1 LTALLLLG
9 FALGLDSF
17 RVSISLGPLGL
28 SSVRQWQIALT
39 FGGCDALA
47 PLVGLAAGRS
57 LVGEIGPWTE
67 YLGPLVIG
75 GYGLYVVYLTRRF
88 EEEGGVM
95 DDRWMLFGLPLALS
109 LDNLVAGIGLG
120 VLGYPIF
127 FAALIIGAISGLMAL
142 VGLKLG
148 NVIGGLL
155 PIRSDLLSGVALVFV
170 AVTLVLNR
178 G

>member
-1 LTALLLLG
+1 MVEA
-9 FALGLDSF
+9 
-17 RVSISLGPLGL
+17 
-28 SSVRQWQIALT
+28 
-39 FGGCDALA
+39 
-47 PLVGLAAGRS
+47 
-57 LVGEIGPWTE
+57 IGPWTE
-67 YLGPLVIG
+67 YLGLLVIG

-88 EEEGGVM
+88 EEGGVTN
-95 DDRWMLFGLPLALS
+95 DRWMLFGLPLVLS

-120 VLGYPIF
+120 VLGFPIF
-127 FAALIIGAISGLMAL
+127 FAALIIGAISSLMAL

-148 NVIGGLL
+148 NIIGRLL

>member
-1 LTALLLLG
+1 LTTLLLLG

-17 RVSISLGPLGL
+17 RVSISLGPLAL
-28 SSVRQWQIALT
+28 SSVRQWQIALMV
-39 FGGCDALA
+39 GLCDAFA
-47 PLVGLAAGRS
+47 PLVGLVAGRS
-57 LVGEIGPWTE
+57 LVEAIGPWTE

-88 EEEGGVM
+88 EEGGVTN
-95 DDRWMLFGLPLALS
+95 DRWMLFGLPLVLS

-120 VLGYPIF
+120 VLGFPIF
-127 FAALIIGAISGLMAL
+127 FAALIIGAISSLMAL

-148 NVIGGLL
+148 NIIGRLL